1 MPLEKGRVY
10 QNIVMKLSVL
20 RFMVKSMSKRGKT
33 DINRDCESFFAE
45 VLNRVYGYDLKNV
58 NIDKLNEAAID
69 LADKS
74 RKLCIQVTAT
84 SDSGKIKKTI
94 KTFLKNELYK
104 KYSELQFLMLVDK
117 KNYTTDFE
125 TGGHFNFEH
134 KKHVR
139 DIDDVLEKAESLDLD
154 KLKALS
160 DFIDRELPS
169 VSRALEPDSLLATA
183 ERNEGKPPVTADRA
197 LRETADNPAERE
209 WAKDF
214 NALLKLHEALL
225 SLSRKQREVILYMI
239 QHASVISGR
248 LTMPVQTLQQKL
260 HLTDDQ
266 MHAYYHALKHAGVM
280 DVDSDSGEP
289 QFELSWR
296 LSGSRVDAFEVFND
310 ILKVDELQR
319 VVVDCDFTVL
329 H

>member
-33 DINRDCESFFAE
+33 DINRDRESFFAE

-117 KNYTTDFE
+117 KTYTTDFE
-125 TGGHFNFEH
+125 TGGRFNFEH

-154 KLKALS
+154 KLKTLS

-183 ERNEGKPPVTADRA
+183 ERNEGKPPVTADA
-197 LRETADNPAERE
+197 PYERRRIIRRNE
-209 WAKDF
+209 
-214 NALLKLHEALL
+214 
-225 SLSRKQREVILYMI
+225 
-239 QHASVISGR
+239 SGR
-248 LTMPVQTLQQKL
+248 KTST
-260 HLTDDQ
+260 
-266 MHAYYHALKHAGVM
+266 
-280 DVDSDSGEP
+280 
-289 QFELSWR
+289 R
-296 LSGSRVDAFEVFND
+296 
-310 ILKVDELQR
+310 
-319 VVVDCDFTVL
+319 C
-329 H
+329 